1 MSTTA
6 TAPAAAVTGERI
18 DVPIWA
24 FVVMALGLF
33 GSYLVLQENG
43 WLVNSWMTI
52 HELFHDGRHAL
63 GFPCH

>member
-1 MSTTA
+1 MTA
-6 TAPAAAVTGERI
+6 VTAPAQAGEHI
-18 DVPIWA
+18 HVPMWA
-24 FVVMALGLF
+24 FVLLAVSMF

-43 WLVNSWMTI
+43 WIVSQWMMI